1 MQCKIILCATADLYF
16 FWPEGFY
23 EFLRIFPVTV
33 QFRVQV
39 KTKKKSVPGQ
49 EMSFTQKFKGY

>member
-49 EMSFTQKFKGY
+49 EMSFT